1 LEGWMNAIR
10 CDSIST
16 PRRVPRPNPR
26 VHTTTRVMANVFIGV
41 AAASAAF
48 IGRGKAMKRTT
59 DERDSQSALTLERSE
74 TMRIDAECEL
84 ALAHA
89 DHEETRES
97 LEKAEDA
104 CRTLAARVG
113 ELETAMEGVSRTAK
127 EEKEKSVKLR
137 FSLTVANSRSE
148 KLRKEIEG
156 YKAKLSEE
164 GKVVEENNRLKE
176 RARDAN
182 KNLETTRENVK
193 TLTEKN
199 GALTKRMGELEHEL
213 EDARASEQKLETAR
227 KKNVALMEEL
237 ESVRGE
243 LAAVTHSLQDAE
255 VNLRQAESGNV
266 QTSLECEELRE
277 EVVQLRAHEREMQE
291 ELKQMLETL
300 TLVTSQQEGGADVS
314 GFASPAELEKV
325 MSRITTPLAE
335 RIQEGSGDDIRDVQA
350 RMTMLLTRVEECKTP
365 VGISKALEEL
375 DELQGKLRDMQSV
388 EGDFSGSPPRDVASP
403 DPWPISPPSP
413 VNSRRNISTDEA
425 LAGEITP
432 PRNLSYGEM
441 PSDPSTPLRGGVDNM
456 CEKCGIVARAE
467 GLARCADCHAK
478 KQAKLAASPLQRGLA
493 SFKKVISPKKDDTG
507 AQDGSK
513 STKKKKKGKKNRG

>member
-1 LEGWMNAIR
+1 
-10 CDSIST
+10 
-16 PRRVPRPNPR
+16 
-26 VHTTTRVMANVFIGV
+26 
-41 AAASAAF
+41 
-48 IGRGKAMKRTT
+48 
-59 DERDSQSALTLERSE
+59 
-74 TMRIDAECEL
+74 MRIDAECEL

-89 DHEETRES
+89 DHDETREA
-97 LEKAEDA
+97 LEKVQSE
-104 CRTLAARVG
+104 CRALAARVK
-113 ELETAMEGVSRTAK
+113 ELETANEGVSRTAK

-137 FSLTVANSRSE
+137 FSLTVANSRAE

-164 GKVVEENNRLKE
+164 GKITEENNRLKE
-176 RARDAN
+176 RVSDAN

-213 EDARASEQKLETAR
+213 EDAKASEQKLETAR

-314 GFASPAELEKV
+314 GFASPVELEKV

-375 DELQGKLRDMQSV
+375 DELQGKLRDMQTV
-388 EGDFSGSPPRDVASP
+388 EGDLSGSPPRDVASP

-413 VNSRRNISTDEA
+413 VNSKRNISTDEA

-432 PRNLSYGEM
+432 PRNLSYGEI
-441 PSDPSTPLRGGVDNM
+441 PSDPSTPPRGGGADNM
-456 CEKCGIVARAE
+456 CEKCGVVERAE
-467 GLARCADCHAK
+467 GLARCAECHAK

-493 SFKKVISPKKDDTG
+493 SFKKVISPRKDADTV

-513 STKKKKKGKKNRG
+513 STKKKKKGKKNRR